1 MFEGQFACSLFSAGK
16 SDAVLGRFPG
26 SEVAAIAANRFTF
39 PSSSLSGTSKRISSL
54 QWRDRAGVAPASLLS
69 PLWAPENIKEL
80 TQRAEPVKYGSRR
93 GSRRARRPTGL

>member
-39 PSSSLSGTSKRISSL
+39 PSSSLSGASKRLSSL
-54 QWRDRAGVAPASLLS
+54 QWRDRAGVTPASLLS
-69 PLWAPENIKEL
+69 PLGRLRTQEEL

-93 GSRRARRPTGL
+93 GSRRAPPPTG